1 MADWQLGPTVPAGR
15 LVVGN
20 NCPSWQTGSQNQQ
33 YQLADCQP
41 GPTFP
46 AGSICFSWSLI
57 WELRSHLRP
66 SFSLQAGRGP
76 VTPAGR
82 HILSAGTTG
91 LHLGDTWSQAE
102 TWSFILG
109 QRQSQSNSWDQ
120 SSSWR
125 SKAGAGQVDY
135 GG

>member
-33 YQLADCQP
+33 YQLAD
-41 GPTFP
+41 
-46 AGSICFSWSLI
+46 W
-57 WELRSHLRP
+57 
-66 SFSLQAGRGP
+66 
-76 VTPAGR
+76 
-82 HILSAGTTG
+82 
-91 LHLGDTWSQAE
+91 DTWSQAE